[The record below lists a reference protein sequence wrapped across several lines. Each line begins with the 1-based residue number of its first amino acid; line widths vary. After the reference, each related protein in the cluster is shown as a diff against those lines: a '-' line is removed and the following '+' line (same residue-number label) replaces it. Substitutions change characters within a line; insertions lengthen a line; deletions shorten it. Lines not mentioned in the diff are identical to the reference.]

1 MLGQDAKNAIDKVE
15 ADALMTKADIIK
27 KFGFRKVEITKWF
40 DEFKDKSGPP
50 GFGGGS
56 VGKFGEG
63 GNREK
68 GIDKK
73 EIALW
78 KLPEEVDKTAFRH
91 WIEAVDMQLELVHG
105 LKFASFVLNHVRR
118 AKVAIDAEVLTSCIV
133 AAKVDISKAK
143 LEMKISDEDDLD
155 QPQDYAFHQRT
166 NF

>member
-1 MLGQDAKNAIDKVE
+1 
-15 ADALMTKADIIK
+15 MTTSDIIK
-27 KFGFRKVEITKWF
+27 EFEFRKVEITKWF

-56 VGKFGEG
+56 DVKFGEG
-63 GNREK
+63 GDREK

-73 EIALW
+73 EIAVW

-118 AKVAIDAEVLTSCIV
+118 AKVAIHAEVLMSCIV
-133 AAKVDISKAK
+133 AAKLDMLKAK
-143 LEMKISDEDDLD
+143 LEMKIPDEDDLD
-155 QPQDYAFHQRT
+155 QPQDYPIHQRT
-166 NF
+166 DFLYADLVGKLNTNLFH